1 MRFFMTQQA
10 CVISQ
15 LTLEFP
21 LKVMFKHLNFSL
33 ESNQV
38 SALIGRNGQGKSLLM
53 QMLNE
58 TLAADSIFISGQ
70 ISWHVKHA
78 YLPQLHRL
86 IAPTMAEALDILDIY
101 QAFKRVEQGDASF
114 EDYDLLEGKWDLPT
128 LWNTLLE
135 NAGLPTDLDFQ
146 VKNLSEGQKTKLAL
160 SCLFLKTDH
169 YLLLDEPSNHLDQ
182 ESRQWLINHLKKHP
196 AGGLIISHDRTL
208 LNEVD
213 HIYHLNE
220 HGLHHTT
227 GNYEKFYEQ
236 YQINIAALEQSIQQ
250 NQREVKHMKQK
261 QHDVLMKA
269 QKRERA
275 GNKLRES
282 NSQAKI
288 LLDFKKEQAG
298 QSIAA
303 LQTQHQRQIS
313 NSQNELKDKKMLLET
328 VKPQQ
333 FVFPT
338 FQKKSGEILRIK
350 KLKLKHGT
358 QRPIDLAVEAAQ
370 KIHLT
375 GQNGIGK
382 STLLKAI
389 YEQNKQPYESIH
401 LSVGCFYLDQNFSF
415 LCDEMT
421 VIENLSHMNSELSE
435 VEWRNLLGQLRIRG
449 DKGTQLLSQLSG
461 GEKLKVALLALSQIK
476 PTPELLLLDEPENHL
491 DIESRE
497 LLAHAIQSYEGAV
510 LLISHDPLFVENCGI
525 SESFT
530 LAE

>member
-1 MRFFMTQQA
+1 MTQQA

-15 LTLEFP
+15 LTLEFSS
-21 LKVMFKHLNFSL
+21 KVMFKQLNFNL

-53 QMLNE
+53 QMLNQ
-58 TLAADSIFISGQ
+58 TLKSDSILTSGQ
-70 ISWHVKHA
+70 ISWHIKHA

-86 IAPTMAEALDILDIY
+86 TGLTIAEALDIFDIY
-101 QAFKRVEQGDASF
+101 QAFKRVEQGVASF
-114 EDYDLLEGKWDLPT
+114 NDYDLLEGKWDLPT

-135 NAGLPTDLDFQ
+135 SAHLPTDLDFPI
-146 VKNLSEGQKTKLAL
+146 KNLSEGQKTKLAL
-160 SCLFLKTDH
+160 SCLFLKTEH

-182 ESRQWLINHLKKHP
+182 ESRKWLIDHLKRHS
-196 AGGLIISHDRTL
+196 AGALIISHDRTL
-208 LNEVD
+208 LNEVN

-227 GNYEKFYEQ
+227 GNYEQFYAQ
-236 YQINIAALEQSIQQ
+236 YQTNIAALEQSVQQ

-303 LQTQHQRQIS
+303 IHSQHQRQIS
-313 NSQNELKDKKMLLET
+313 NSQNELKDKKLRLET
-328 VKPQQ
+328 VKSQQ

-350 KLKLKHGT
+350 KLKLKYGT
-358 QRPIDLAVEAAQ
+358 QKPIDLAVQAAE
-370 KIHLT
+370 KIHIT

-382 STLLKAI
+382 STLLKSINA
-389 YEQNKQPYESIH
+389 QKNQSNKSIQ
-401 LSVGCFYLDQNFSF
+401 LFVECFYLDQNFSF
-415 LCDEMT
+415 LCDGMT
-421 VIENLSHMNSELSE
+421 VIENLTHINSELSE
-435 VEWRNLLGQLRIRG
+435 LEWRNLLGQLRIRG
-449 DKGTQLLSQLSG
+449 DKGIQLLSQLSG

-497 LLAHAIQSYEGAV
+497 LLAHAIQSYKGAV

-525 SESFT
+525 SESFS

>member
-1 MRFFMTQQA
+1 MTQQA

-15 LTLEFP
+15 LSLEFP
-21 LKVMFKHLNFSL
+21 SKVMFQQLNFSL
-33 ESNQV
+33 ESHQV

-53 QMLNE
+53 QMLNQ
-58 TLAADSIFISGQ
+58 TLKSDSILTSGQ

-86 IAPTMAEALDILDIY
+86 AAQTIAEALDILDVY
-101 QAFKRVEQGDASF
+101 HVFKRVEQGVANFD
-114 EDYDLLEGKWDLPT
+114 DYDFLEGKWDLPT
-128 LWNTLLE
+128 LWNNLLE
-135 NAGLPTDLDFQ
+135 SAGLPTDLDFP

-160 SCLFLKTDH
+160 SCLFLKSDH

-182 ESRQWLINHLKKHP
+182 ESRKWLIDHLRKHP
-196 AGGLIISHDRTL
+196 AGALIISHNRNL

-227 GNYEKFYEQ
+227 GNYEKFYGQ
-236 YQINIAALEQSIQQ
+236 YQTHVAALEQSVQQ
-250 NQREVKHMKQK
+250 GQRDVKHMKQK
-261 QHDVLMKA
+261 QHEVLMKA

-303 LQTQHQRQIS
+303 IQSQHQRQIS
-313 NSQNELKDKKMLLET
+313 NSQNDLTDKKMRLET

-338 FQKKSGEILRIK
+338 FHKKSGEILRIK
-350 KLKLKHGT
+350 KLKLKYGT
-358 QRPIDLAVEAAQ
+358 QKPIDLAVQAAE
-370 KIHLT
+370 KIHIT

-389 YEQNKQPYESIH
+389 QAQNEQPCDSIH
-401 LSVGCFYLDQNFSF
+401 LFVECFYLDQNFSF

-421 VIENLSHMNSELSE
+421 VIENLSHMNSEVSE
-435 VEWRNLLGQLRIRG
+435 LEWRNLLGQLRIRG

-461 GEKLKVALLALSQIK
+461 GEKLKVALLALSQIR

-497 LLAHAIQSYEGAV
+497 LLATAIQSYEGAV
-510 LLISHDPLFVENCGI
+510 LLISHDQTFVESCAI
-525 SESFT
+525 HESFS
-530 LAE
+530 LGD

>member
-1 MRFFMTQQA
+1 MTQQA

-21 LKVMFKHLNFSL
+21 SKVMFKHLNFSL

-58 TLAADSIFISGQ
+58 TFAADSTYILGQ
-70 ISWHVKHA
+70 ISWHEKHA

-86 IAPTMAEALDILDIY
+86 TAQTIAEALDILDIY
-101 QAFKRVEQGDASF
+101 RAFKRVEQGDASF
-114 EDYDLLEGKWDLPT
+114 DDYDLLEGKWELPT
-128 LWNTLLE
+128 LWNNILE
-135 NAGLPTDLDFQ
+135 SAGLPTDLDFP

-160 SCLFLKTDH
+160 SCLFLKSDH

-182 ESRQWLINHLKKHP
+182 ESRQWLISHLKKHP
-196 AGGLIISHDRTL
+196 AGSLIISHDRTL

-227 GNYEKFYEQ
+227 GNYEKFYGQ
-236 YQINIAALEQSIQQ
+236 YQTNITALEQSIQQ
-250 NQREVKHMKQK
+250 KQREVKHMKQK

-288 LLDFKKEQAG
+288 LLDFKKEQAS

-303 LQTQHQRQIS
+303 IQTQHQRQIS
-313 NSQNELKDKKMLLET
+313 NSQNDLKDKKMLLES

-358 QRPIDLAVEAAQ
+358 QRPIDLAVQAAQ
-370 KIHLT
+370 KIHIT

-389 YEQNKQPYESIH
+389 YEQDKQLCDSIH

-415 LCDEMT
+415 LTDEMT
-421 VIENLSHMNSELSE
+421 VINNLTQLNHELSE

-461 GEKLKVALLALSQIK
+461 GEKLKVALLALSQIS
-476 PTPELLLLDEPENHL
+476 PPPELLLLDEPENHL
-491 DIESRE
+491 DIESRK

-510 LLISHDPLFVENCGI
+510 LLISHDPQFVENCGI
-525 SESFT
+525 NESFS